1 MKPKMFPALCTSK
14 ENIPP
19 VVYLING
26 IIRPQNVNVLEIIF
40 ILAILEFI
48 LTTVKQIKRKMM
60 IEVRIFKV
68 KNLATCSK
76 SEIYFLNLHNDSLTN
91 RSLSFV
97 PGK

>member
-1 MKPKMFPALCTSK
+1 MKPKMFATIVYTSK

-19 VVYLING
+19 VVCQTNG
-26 IIRPQNVNVLEIIF
+26 KIRPQNVKSFKIIF

-48 LTTVKQIKRKMM
+48 LTTVKQIKRKMT

-68 KNLATCSK
+68 KNLATRSK
-76 SEIYFLNLHNDSLTN
+76 SEIYFLNLHNGSLTN

-97 PGK
+97 P